1 MRNKLLMMLL
11 ATLFFV
17 ACNTTPKGD
26 KATTTASQD
35 VATASGVELSTDSSS
50 VIAFTGNGVG
60 KNHPGKFKV
69 VNGKITL
76 TDGKLSAGT
85 FTIDVKSLS
94 LDEQGEM
101 IQTKLKGH
109 LLHSDFFDAEKFPTA
124 KFDITNVE
132 EYVATPTDKTV
143 VDGANARISGNLTLK
158 AVSKNVTFPAKIT
171 IADNQLEALA
181 NFNIDRTQWNMN
193 YGNDKSLKDKFIS
206 SEVNI
211 KIAIK
216 ATK

>member
-1 MRNKLLMMLL
+1 
-11 ATLFFV
+11 
-17 ACNTTPKGD
+17 
-26 KATTTASQD
+26 
-35 VATASGVELSTDSSS
+35 
-50 VIAFTGNGVG
+50 
-60 KNHPGKFKV
+60 
-69 VNGKITL
+69 
-76 TDGKLSAGT
+76 
-85 FTIDVKSLS
+85 
-94 LDEQGEM
+94 
-101 IQTKLKGH
+101 
-109 LLHSDFFDAEKFPTA
+109 
-124 KFDITNVE
+124 DITNVE

-206 SEVNI
+206 PEVNI